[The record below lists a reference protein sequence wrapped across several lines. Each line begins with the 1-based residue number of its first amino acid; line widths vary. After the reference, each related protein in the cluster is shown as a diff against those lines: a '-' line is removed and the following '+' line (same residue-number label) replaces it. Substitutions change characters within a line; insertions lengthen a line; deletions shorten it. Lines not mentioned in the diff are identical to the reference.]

1 MNPLINE
8 IWDQVTGGWRFRW
21 LALAVAA
28 ALALVGWLVVF
39 GLQDR
44 YEAGTSVF
52 VDTRTSL
59 RPALQGLTV
68 EQDVDAELNFVRQ
81 SLLASPSLLRV
92 AREGG
97 VLPASMIDRQR
108 QELLTDLRNRIDISV
123 HSANGHEEDRNTAG
137 SIYHIAYQDHDR
149 ARSIRVVGIL
159 LDALVNETLGGK
171 RVGSENAQ
179 QFLETQIA
187 DYEKRLR
194 TAEDR
199 LAQFKSRHIGL
210 MPTEQGGY
218 FAELQKESEAAD
230 NVRTKLAEAQSRRAA
245 LIRQLHGDVAVAAAS
260 APGQA
265 AAGGAGSKG
274 AMDTLSRIDETQARL
289 DELLLRF
296 TDAHPDVIA
305 TRQTLEEL
313 KRRRAA
319 EIEGLRAGDPDA
331 AAASR
336 ASTNPVYQSV
346 ELALNQVDV
355 DIADLNTEL
364 AQHESKVAELRR
376 SLDTAPQVEAEFA
389 QLNRDYDVNRAQYTA
404 LLGNLQKARLGERAA
419 NAGAV
424 RFEVVQPPAAAF
436 GPVWPRRKLFLSGI
450 LAAALAAG
458 VALAYGLNYLFP
470 VVSSAETLSKA
481 LGVPLL
487 GQVTAAFPESEQRA
501 FRRDLL
507 RISMATVCLFV
518 AFAVALVLSQTGYRL
533 SLTAL
538 KHLVQA

>member
-1 MNPLINE
+1 VNPLINE
-8 IWDQVTGGWRFRW
+8 IWDQVTGALRFRW

-28 ALALVGWLVVF
+28 ALAFLGWLVVF

-44 YEAGTSVF
+44 YEAGASVF

-59 RPALQGLTV
+59 RPALQGLTA

-92 AREGG
+92 ARAGG

-108 QELLTDLRNRIDISV
+108 QQLLADLRSRIDISV

-218 FAELQKESEAAD
+218 FAELQKESEAAA

-265 AAGGAGSKG
+265 SAGGGGSKG
-274 AMDTLSRIDETQARL
+274 ALDTLSRIDEAQARL

-319 EIEGLRAGDPDA
+319 EIDGLRAGDPDA

-336 ASTNPVYQSV
+336 ASANPVYQSV

-389 QLNRDYDVNRAQYTA
+389 QLNRDYDVNKAQYTA
-404 LLGNLQKARLGERAA
+404 LVGNLQKARLGERAA

-436 GPVWPRRKLFLSGI
+436 GPVWPHRKLFLTGI

-458 VALAYGLNYLFP
+458 AALAYGLNYLLP
-470 VVSSAETLSKA
+470 VVSSAEALSRG

-487 GQVTAAFPESEQRA
+487 GQVTAAFPERERRA

-507 RISMATVCLFV
+507 RFSMATVCLFV
-518 AFAVALVLSQTGYRL
+518 AFAVAIVLSQTGYRL